1 LKHVPV
7 LLSSPI
13 SSNVWKNSWQKFTV
27 IFCDISRKIM
37 AKKFQDFPTLKP
49 IFLYK
54 TSSFFYLFASG
65 NIMLALLKLKIGDQT
80 VRYHEMR

>member
-1 LKHVPV
+1 
-7 LLSSPI
+7 
-13 SSNVWKNSWQKFTV
+13 
-27 IFCDISRKIM
+27 M